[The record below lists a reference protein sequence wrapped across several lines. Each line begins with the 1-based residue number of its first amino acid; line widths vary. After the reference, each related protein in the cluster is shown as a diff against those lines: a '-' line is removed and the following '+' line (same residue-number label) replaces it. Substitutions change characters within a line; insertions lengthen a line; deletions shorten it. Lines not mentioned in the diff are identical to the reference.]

1 MSIQEELDI
10 GLERLTLRVITK
22 GLSNKLTAAAL
33 RYGPSCWSVLTLA
46 IQKFS
51 SSLFLSRERSGD

>member
-10 GLERLTLRVITK
+10 ELERLTLRVTAK

-33 RYGPSCWSVLTLA
+33 RYRAELL
-46 IQKFS
+46 
-51 SSLFLSRERSGD
+51 ERTHVGDPKILEFAFPKRPKRW